1 MRKLVPQLPIHGGYI
16 ILFAGKLAAV
26 QGRIAGQVA
35 LAVEHYVL
43 AQLAYLST
51 QQGGGILQRDQL
63 QLQGKVQLFLL
74 QTFFQGGKIPKMKVQ
89 RNGRVLLLEQQ
100 QLFQNG
106 QVFHAAHHADL
117 KRGAALGSSGAGAAG
132 GIFRKVGDAHRILVE
147 YLPGTGKRHRV
158 PCALEQLGFKFFF

>member
-1 MRKLVPQLPIHGGYI
+1 M
-16 ILFAGKLAAV
+16 FAGKLAAV

-74 QTFFQGGKIPKMKVQ
+74 QAFFQGGKIHQMKVQ

-100 QLFQNG
+100 QFFQNG
-106 QVFHAAHHADL
+106 PFV
-117 KRGAALGSSGAGAAG
+117 KS
-132 GIFRKVGDAHRILVE
+132 K
-147 YLPGTGKRHRV
+147 
-158 PCALEQLGFKFFF
+158 C

>member
-1 MRKLVPQLPIHGGYI
+1 MFSRFHTAQAGTVSFSSGIKVRFFVGGQLSQHRLGKDGIAAVESQLQHQLLHGIRKFDVLRVAAVAGEDLRKLVPQLPVHGGYI

-35 LAVEHYVL
+35 LAIEHYVL

-74 QTFFQGGKIPKMKVQ
+74 QAFFQGGKST
-89 RNGRVLLLEQQ
+89 R
-100 QLFQNG
+100 
-106 QVFHAAHHADL
+106 
-117 KRGAALGSSGAGAAG
+117 
-132 GIFRKVGDAHRILVE
+132 
-147 YLPGTGKRHRV
+147 
-158 PCALEQLGFKFFF
+158 